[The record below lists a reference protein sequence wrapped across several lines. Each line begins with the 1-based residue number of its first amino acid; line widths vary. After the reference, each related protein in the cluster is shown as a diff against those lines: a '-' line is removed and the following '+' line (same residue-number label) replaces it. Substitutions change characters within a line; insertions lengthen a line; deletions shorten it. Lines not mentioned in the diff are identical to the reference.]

1 MCPMCTILQSSESLC
16 ACYRPLLPKLLWREG
31 LQPREGST
39 VRAKILP
46 KIHKTFYFPAS
57 SELFLSPLSRV
68 SGCFAQPDCR
78 DRRNGR
84 LYAHA
89 GGSSRLLASMFT
101 VASRFRRLKFVGS
114 YLSTIEAVGTGSW
127 LSVVQ
132 VLLDVSIALLVAI
145 IEFHGGIHRGYRT
158 ISSEF
163 FFVKRYMQD
172 HLDRVSSWR
181 KNLRLHWDPPKF
193 FFQVEKSTTPIK
205 KSFGG

>member
-1 MCPMCTILQSSESLC
+1 MDGRRATPCALKHPLSAYPAGVFYYESHV
-16 ACYRPLLPKLLWREG
+16 LLHL
-31 LQPREGST
+31 
-39 VRAKILP
+39 VRADP
-46 KIHKTFYFPAS
+46 TMAS
-57 SELFLSPLSRV
+57 IGV
-68 SGCFAQPDCR
+68 
-78 DRRNGR
+78 
-84 LYAHA
+84 
-89 GGSSRLLASMFT
+89 
-101 VASRFRRLKFVGS
+101 LKFVGS

-193 FFQVEKSTTPIK
+193 FFQVEKSTPPFK

>member
-1 MCPMCTILQSSESLC
+1 M
-16 ACYRPLLPKLLWREG
+16 
-31 LQPREGST
+31 
-39 VRAKILP
+39 
-46 KIHKTFYFPAS
+46 
-57 SELFLSPLSRV
+57 
-68 SGCFAQPDCR
+68 
-78 DRRNGR
+78 
-84 LYAHA
+84 
-89 GGSSRLLASMFT
+89 ASMFT

-145 IEFHGGIHRGYRT
+145 IEFHGGIQRGYRT

-205 KSFGG
+205 KILWGVNKLIFPPKDLDSMVFGPVPDQLSIKMTIPV

>member
-1 MCPMCTILQSSESLC
+1 
-16 ACYRPLLPKLLWREG
+16 
-31 LQPREGST
+31 
-39 VRAKILP
+39 
-46 KIHKTFYFPAS
+46 
-57 SELFLSPLSRV
+57 
-68 SGCFAQPDCR
+68 
-78 DRRNGR
+78 
-84 LYAHA
+84 
-89 GGSSRLLASMFT
+89 MFT
-101 VASRFRRLKFVGS
+101 VASRFRRLKFVG
-114 YLSTIEAVGTGSW
+114 YLSTIEAAGTGSW

-205 KSFGG
+205 KILWRVNKLIFPPKDLDSMVFGPVPAQLRRSASSWVSLSQFQLTEHIKT

>member
-1 MCPMCTILQSSESLC
+1 MRTHVGVSPSLVGGT
-16 ACYRPLLPKLLWREG
+16 EG
-31 LQPREGST
+31 TAANTAMSGGLVDSWHRCS
-39 VRAKILP
+39 RS
-46 KIHKTFYFPAS
+46 HRDSDAS
-57 SELFLSPLSRV
+57 ISW
-68 SGCFAQPDCR
+68 A
-78 DRRNGR
+78 
-84 LYAHA
+84 
-89 GGSSRLLASMFT
+89 
-101 VASRFRRLKFVGS
+101 VGS

-127 LSVVQ
+127 LSAVQ

-145 IEFHGGIHRGYRT
+145 IEFHGGIQRGYRT
-158 ISSEF
+158 ISSDF

>member
-1 MCPMCTILQSSESLC
+1 M
-16 ACYRPLLPKLLWREG
+16 
-31 LQPREGST
+31 
-39 VRAKILP
+39 
-46 KIHKTFYFPAS
+46 
-57 SELFLSPLSRV
+57 
-68 SGCFAQPDCR
+68 
-78 DRRNGR
+78 
-84 LYAHA
+84 
-89 GGSSRLLASMFT
+89 ASMFT

-145 IEFHGGIHRGYRT
+145 IEFHGGIQRGYRT

-193 FFQVEKSTTPIK
+193 FFSGRKIDNSY
-205 KSFGG
+205 